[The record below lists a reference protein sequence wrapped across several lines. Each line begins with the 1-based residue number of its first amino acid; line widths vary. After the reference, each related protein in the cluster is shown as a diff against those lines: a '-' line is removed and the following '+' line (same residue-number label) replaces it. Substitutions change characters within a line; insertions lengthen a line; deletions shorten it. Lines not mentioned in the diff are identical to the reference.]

1 MNNEQKIK
9 AKDLYFQTNL
19 TKTQIAESLQI
30 SRTALYNWIKTEN
43 WERLK
48 FSAEHIPA
56 VLAENCYHI
65 LGTLTEH
72 HLSMHTLGQ
81 PIKQQ
86 EVDTM
91 YKLVRTIERLKNRT
105 TINENMETFTLF
117 LDNLKKQNPK
127 LADEVVPY
135 IDSFLTY
142 RAGIYRQSVVPE
154 TFNGLNRI
162 EEKERNHEEER
173 RDGID
178 DYNLQPHVQKMGM
191 QIGYE

>member
-72 HLSMHTLGQ
+72 HLYTEGEEVEHFEESARLYLFSREEIRDCLVSSGFDHDFLPGALGGNDLWVASWTGK
-81 PIKQQ
+81 PGWAA
-86 EVDTM
+86 
-91 YKLVRTIERLKNRT
+91 ER
-105 TINENMETFTLF
+105 
-117 LDNLKKQNPK
+117 P
-127 LADEVVPY
+127 
-135 IDSFLTY
+135 
-142 RAGIYRQSVVPE
+142 AGGP
-154 TFNGLNRI
+154 
-162 EEKERNHEEER
+162 
-173 RDGID
+173 
-178 DYNLQPHVQKMGM
+178 
-191 QIGYE
+191 